1 MHQACG
7 NNVNTALPKRR
18 FRDWGRN
25 YLQLQGFTDHIED
38 ILWFFL
44 GLNIL
49 VKLIL
54 GISSIWLDDWTMNES
69 WWNTIIFY
77 MICFFSWDNFYIG
90 PKKTQK
96 SWGFFA
102 FFFQDGSNKPCCK
115 SSPPNPANV
124 ELLWQH
130 TGIWA
135 YMHFPGSNP
144 ESLVKMARNT
154 VNTSELLMLKGNCH
168 LQTI

>member
-1 MHQACG
+1 MEHH
-7 NNVNTALPKRR
+7 
-18 FRDWGRN
+18 
-25 YLQLQGFTDHIED
+25 YLLYD
-38 ILWFFL
+38 L
-44 GLNIL
+44 
-49 VKLIL
+49 
-54 GISSIWLDDWTMNES
+54 
-69 WWNTIIFY
+69 
-77 MICFFSWDNFYIG
+77 FFSWDNFYIG

-96 SWGFFA
+96 TEGFLR

-154 VNTSELLMLKGNCH
+154 VNTSELLMLKGNFH
-168 LQTI
+168 LQTK